1 MVFKMAHGSLF
12 AVLLRSPWWYSVLIA
27 MAIIA
32 ISVLIAGGQYV
43 VLGIF
48 TSLPFLGIA
57 AFALYKQALLPSDER
72 VLEVVEQ
79 ARSMPAL
86 KIAHKIAQSYTPH
99 RYDSAAFSGDV
110 AELEITRG
118 NKKLL
123 LSTKRFKAGNTGIEQ
138 PQAICTLRWATCR
151 TLPCPLPSRTTLKS
165 FKLGALPPTSMA
177 RCK

>member
-12 AVLLRSPWWYSVLIA
+12 AVLLRSP
-27 MAIIA
+27 
-32 ISVLIAGGQYV
+32 
-43 VLGIF
+43 
-48 TSLPFLGIA
+48 
-57 AFALYKQALLPSDER
+57 
-72 VLEVVEQ
+72 Q

-123 LSTKRFKAGNTGIEQ
+123 LSTKRFKAGNTGIEPLKKLVAAGDKCEATGYLYLALGDVSDAAMSFAEQ
-138 PQAICTLRWATCR
+138 NDIEIIQARRLAAYFDGKVQIE
-151 TLPCPLPSRTTLKS
+151 
-165 FKLGALPPTSMA
+165 
-177 RCK
+177 